1 MAAFP
6 IERHEFHGEWNSPA
20 LIRDNLE
27 RTRATEYAVNP
38 GLILEESWGMS
49 AAVFDGAGR
58 PAWALSLTG
67 IEPRFQPE
75 RQELL
80 GGLLV
85 EEAALITQKLQ
96 RPDAAGHSSVNSR
109 HARATRR

>member
-1 MAAFP
+1 MAALL

-27 RTRATEYAVNP
+27 RTRTTEYAVNP
-38 GLILEESWGMS
+38 GLILEESWGMG

-67 IEPRFQPE
+67 IEPRFRPE
-75 RQELL
+75 WQEFL

-85 EEAALITQKLQ
+85 EEAALITQELQ
-96 RPDAAGHSSVNSR
+96 RPDVARHCSVNSR
-109 HARATRR
+109 RARSTRR